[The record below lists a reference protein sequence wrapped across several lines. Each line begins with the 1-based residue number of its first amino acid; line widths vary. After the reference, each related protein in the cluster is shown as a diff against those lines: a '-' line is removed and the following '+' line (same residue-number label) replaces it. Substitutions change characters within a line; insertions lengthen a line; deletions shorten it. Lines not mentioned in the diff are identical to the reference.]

1 MMNVVSSG
9 PLALT
14 LLMLALGASA
24 IAVALGYIAR
34 PGARR
39 AYAGGQGRYALA
51 LTVQALAFTLPFPFV
66 WVMFLGLSPEGLN
79 FVVATAV
86 SFGVL
91 FVLRFAPWTGPLLR
105 DLSRANAEAV
115 LRRKGIGS

>member
-14 LLMLALGASA
+14 LLTLALVASA
-24 IAVALGYIAR
+24 IAVALGYVAR

-51 LTVQALAFTLPFPFV
+51 LAVQALAFTLPFPFV
-66 WVMFLGLSPEGLN
+66 WVMCLGLSPQGLN
-79 FVVATAV
+79 FVIATAV

-91 FVLRFAPWTGPLLR
+91 FAVRHVPWAGPLLR

-115 LRRKGIGS
+115 LRRKGIGA